1 MRTDRA
7 CRATLR
13 YGLRDAAR
21 LLGVAPERL
30 AQRTRARASIDADEC
45 RDLLRSITA
54 DGQIVEPLGTD
65 LSPLAEPVA
74 LDDTEPREEQTGGA
88 RMGMT
93 LEEIVELARDYARAV
108 DRLAEVSEEIR
119 DQQRHAVRQRLRGLK
134 ARAAE
139 ASAARAVLHDA
150 IDASRERF
158 AASPRTRAIDGV
170 KYGLRKQPGRVEV
183 TDEARSIARIRER
196 LPDWADTLI
205 RTTERLQRA
214 ALRKLDS
221 RRLAAIGVR
230 VEAVDDEVVISAA
243 ASDLDKLVE
252 ALLADGEDAA

>member
-1 MRTDRA
+1 M
-7 CRATLR
+7 
-13 YGLRDAAR
+13 
-21 LLGVAPERL
+21 
-30 AQRTRARASIDADEC
+30 I
-45 RDLLRSITA
+45 
-54 DGQIVEPLGTD
+54 
-65 LSPLAEPVA
+65 
-74 LDDTEPREEQTGGA
+74 
-88 RMGMT
+88 MT
-93 LEEIVELARDYARAV
+93 VEEIVELARDYARAV
-108 DRLAEVSEEIR
+108 DRLAVVSEDIR

-158 AASPRTRAIDGV
+158 AAPRTRATDGV

-214 ALRKLDS
+214 PLRQLDS

-252 ALLADGEDAA
+252 ALLADGEDD